1 MSLRLHN
8 AAVGRRYSQESGF
21 SLVEVLVALMILT
34 VGLLG
39 LAGLQ
44 GRGLR
49 DSQSALVRSR
59 AVQCA
64 EDILDRMRAN
74 RANAGAYAVGIGAP
88 GPDEWDDMDGLLAEL
103 SGYAGIVQTDLGEW
117 KFSLAQSLPEGDGS
131 VAVNGNL
138 TTVVVQWTESGEAQ
152 TVTVVTRL

>member
-1 MSLRLHN
+1 MSLMLDN
-8 AAVGRRYSQESGF
+8 ATTGHRHVGQSGF
-21 SLVEVLVALMILT
+21 SLVEVLVALLILT

-49 DSQSALVRSR
+49 GSQSALVRSR

-74 RANAGAYAVGIGAP
+74 RSNAAAYAVDIGNP
-88 GPDEWDDMDGLLAEL
+88 GPDEWEDMDDLISEL
-103 SGYAGIVQTDLGEW
+103 SGYAGIVQADLVEW

-138 TTVVVQWTESGEAQ
+138 TTVVVQWTESGATQ

>member
-1 MSLRLHN
+1 MSLMCNKLSEHRSL
-8 AAVGRRYSQESGF
+8 AQSGF
-21 SLVEVLVALMILT
+21 SLLEVLVALLILS

-49 DSQSALVRSR
+49 DNNQALVRSR

-74 RANAGAYAVGIGAP
+74 RTNAAGYEIDLGT
-88 GPDEWDDMDGLLAEL
+88 PDLDTRLDQGELNSAL
-103 SGYAGIVQTDLGEW
+103 SGYAGMVRTDLVEW
-117 KFSLAQSLPEGDGS
+117 KNNLANSLPEGDGS
-131 VAVNGNL
+131 VQVDGNL
-138 TTVVVQWTESGEAQ
+138 TTVVIRWSENNAAQ
-152 TVTVVTRL
+152 DLTVVTRL

>member
-1 MSLRLHN
+1 MSLMCNELSEHRPLE
-8 AAVGRRYSQESGF
+8 QSGF
-21 SLVEVLVALMILT
+21 SLLEVLVALLILS

-49 DSQSALVRSR
+49 DNNQALVRSR

-74 RANAGAYAVGIGAP
+74 RTNAAGYEIDLGT
-88 GPDEWDDMDGLLAEL
+88 PDLDKRLDRGKLASAL
-103 SGYAGIVQTDLGEW
+103 SGYAGIIRTDLVEW
-117 KFSLAQSLPEGDGS
+117 KNNLANSLPEGDGS
-131 VAVNGNL
+131 VRVDGNL
-138 TTVVVQWTESGEAQ
+138 TTVVIRWTENNAAQ
-152 TVTVVTRL
+152 DLIVVTRL

>member
-1 MSLRLHN
+1 MSLMLDN
-8 AAVGRRYSQESGF
+8 ATIGHRHAEQSGF
-21 SLVEVLVALMILT
+21 SLVEVLVALLILT

-49 DSQSALVRSR
+49 DSHSALVRSR

-74 RANAGAYAVGIGAP
+74 RPNFAAYSIDIGDP
-88 GPDEWDDMDGLLAEL
+88 GPDEWEDRDELTDAL
-103 SGYAGIVQTDLGEW
+103 SGYAGIVRTDLVEW
-117 KFSLAQSLPEGDGS
+117 KFNLARSLPEGDGS
-131 VAVNGNL
+131 VAVNGNV
-138 TTVVVQWTESGEAQ
+138 TTVVVQWSESDEAQ

>member
-1 MSLRLHN
+1 MSLMYNKLSEHRPL
-8 AAVGRRYSQESGF
+8 AQSGF
-21 SLVEVLVALMILT
+21 SLLEVLVALLILS

-49 DSQSALVRSR
+49 DNNQALVRSR

-74 RANAGAYAVGIGAP
+74 RTNAAGYEIDLGT
-88 GPDEWDDMDGLLAEL
+88 PDLETRLDRGDLESAL
-103 SGYAGIVQTDLGEW
+103 SGYAGIVRTDLVEW
-117 KFSLAQSLPEGDGS
+117 KNNLANSLPEGDGS
-131 VAVNGNL
+131 VQVDGNL
-138 TTVVVQWTESGEAQ
+138 TTVVIRWTENGAAQ
-152 TVTVVTRL
+152 DLTVVTRL